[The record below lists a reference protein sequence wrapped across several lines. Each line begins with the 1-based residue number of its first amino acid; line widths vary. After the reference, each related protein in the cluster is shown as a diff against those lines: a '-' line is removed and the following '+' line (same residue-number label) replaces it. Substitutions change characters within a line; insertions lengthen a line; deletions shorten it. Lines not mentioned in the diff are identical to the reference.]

1 MAQSQ
6 RDIDMQTERLVII
19 PFMMKYLFAKLFN
32 QIESVEDAERQLQGI
47 DIIVRDNGC
56 DENHDVKAQA
66 SSKYINKPVPTFV
79 QELLFTAK
87 DKKEHIGWFL
97 QDLATDTYVCAWIHA
112 AKTNERG
119 LLDTPDDILDMEVM
133 FVDKTPLKE
142 YIESKGY
149 TSELLLQRARHLRK
163 IGLYRQ
169 DSVIPGQNDDEMWL
183 SYSADL
189 AEKPVNLVIKKRVL
203 KRFSTRHIRVT
214 KSEIVD
220 IANDII

>member
-1 MAQSQ
+1 MAKSQ
-6 RDIDMQTERLVII
+6 RDIDMQTERCVII
-19 PFMMKYLFAKLFN
+19 PFMLKYLFTRLFK
-32 QIESVEDAERQLQGI
+32 QIENVEDVERQLQGI

-66 SSKYINKPVPTFV
+66 SAKYINRPVPTFV

-87 DKKEHIGWFL
+87 DKKEHLGWFL

-119 LLDTPDDILDMEVM
+119 LPDSPENIIDMEVM
-133 FVDKTPLKE
+133 FVDKVPLKE
-142 YIESKGY
+142 YIASKGY
-149 TSELLLQRARHLRK
+149 TDELLLQRARHLRK

-189 AEKPVNLVIKKRVL
+189 AERPVNLVIKKRVL
-203 KRFSTRHIRVT
+203 KRFSTRHVRVT

-220 IANDII
+220 IENDVI